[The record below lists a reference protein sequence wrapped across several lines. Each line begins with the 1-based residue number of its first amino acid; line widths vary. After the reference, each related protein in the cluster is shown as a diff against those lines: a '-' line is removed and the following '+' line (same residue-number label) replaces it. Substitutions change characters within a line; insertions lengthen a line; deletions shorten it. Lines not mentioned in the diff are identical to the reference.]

1 MMPSEDTKVFEFNSY
16 QNSNKELFII
26 NLYPE
31 CAIEQIHEYTNN
43 PENWSITKVSKH
55 IPWGFSMSPISSFR
69 SIENDLDIYRSND
82 RMKKFCGSLREHA
95 IKVNNC
101 KKKKSSY

>member
-1 MMPSEDTKVFEFNSY
+1 
-16 QNSNKELFII
+16 
-26 NLYPE
+26 
-31 CAIEQIHEYTNN
+31 
-43 PENWSITKVSKH
+43 
-55 IPWGFSMSPISSFR
+55 MSAISSFR

-82 RMKKFCGSLREHA
+82 RMKKFCESLREHA